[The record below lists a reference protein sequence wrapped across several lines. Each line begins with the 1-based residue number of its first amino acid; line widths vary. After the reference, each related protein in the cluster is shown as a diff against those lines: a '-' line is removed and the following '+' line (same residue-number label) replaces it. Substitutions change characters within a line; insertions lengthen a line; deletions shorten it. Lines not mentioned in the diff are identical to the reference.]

1 MPAQTLERS
10 AMAKLFYS
18 MEETC
23 QKLGKSEEEVLE
35 LVESNRLSKF
45 VDGDKL
51 IFKVDQVDMLAESDA
66 DDDDLPGL
74 ADDSSIGLES
84 DDSAIGFADDD
95 DAPDLEEPKEQTG
108 ISIFDA
114 DEVEEADAAA
124 QTQITAAPSFGMDTA
139 ADPAASGSGLLDMTR
154 EADDT
159 SLGADLLSD
168 FDMDGEGSTVGENV
182 DAGGGALFEEAG
194 TTASQPAAVVYAEET
209 LEPGASMATMFASF
223 GLFLV
228 MAFAFALIVSITT
241 GAGVMMDLVGG
252 LEIWMLAAG
261 MAGVVLVL
269 AIVGYLVGK
278 MTS

>member
-1 MPAQTLERS
+1 
-10 AMAKLFYS
+10 MAKLFYS

-23 QKLGKSEEEVLE
+23 QKLNKSEEEVLE

-51 IFKVDQVDMLAESDA
+51 IFKVDQVDMLADGDA
-66 DDDDLPGL
+66 DDDADELPGF
-74 ADDSSIGLES
+74 ADDSGIALES
-84 DDSAIGFADDD
+84 DDSAVGFADDD
-95 DAPDLEEPKEQTG
+95 APAGEEPKEQTG

-124 QTQITAAPSFGMDTA
+124 QTQVTAAPSFGMETA

-168 FDMDGEGSTVGENV
+168 FDMDNEGSTVGEEV
-182 DAGGGALFEEAG
+182 GAGGGALFEDAG
-194 TTASQPAAVVYAEET
+194 TSASQPTAVVYAEET
-209 LEPGASMATMFASF
+209 LEPGASMATMFACF

-241 GAGVMMDLVGG
+241 GAGVMMELIGG
-252 LEIWMLAAG
+252 LSILILAGA

-269 AIVGYLVGK
+269 AIIGFFVGK

>member
-1 MPAQTLERS
+1 
-10 AMAKLFYS
+10 MAKLFYS
-18 MEETC
+18 MDETC
-23 QKLGKSEEEVLE
+23 KKLGKSEDEVLE
-35 LVESNRLSKF
+35 LVDSNRLSKF

-51 IFKVDQVDMLAESDA
+51 IFKVDQVDLLAEG
-66 DDDDLPGL
+66 DDDDLPGF
-74 ADDSSIGLES
+74 ADDSGLGAGIGIEDS

-95 DAPDLEEPKEQTG
+95 DSGNAKEQTG

-124 QTQITAAPSFGMDTA
+124 QTQMTTAPSFGMETS

-168 FDMDGEGSTVGENV
+168 FDMDGGEGSTVGEGV
-182 DAGGGALFEEAG
+182 GAGGGALFEDVGTSAG
-194 TTASQPAAVVYAEET
+194 QPTAVVYAEES
-209 LEPGASMATMFASF
+209 LSPVASMATMFACL
-223 GLFLV
+223 GLFLA

-241 GAGVMMDLVGG
+241 GASQIMDLIGG
-252 LEIWMLAAG
+252 MSIAVLAGAL
-261 MAGVVLVL
+261 AGVVVL
-269 AIVGYLVGK
+269 LAVIGALVGK

>member
-1 MPAQTLERS
+1 
-10 AMAKLFYS
+10 MAKLFYS
-18 MEETC
+18 MEETT
-23 QKLGKSEEEVLE
+23 QKLGKSEQEVME
-35 LVESNRLSKF
+35 LVDSNRLSKF

-51 IFKVDQVDMLAESDA
+51 IFKVDQVDMLADG

-74 ADDSSIGLES
+74 ADDSGLGAGIGLEDDA
-84 DDSAIGFADDD
+84 DDSAIGFADDEGTG
-95 DAPDLEEPKEQTG
+95 DAKEQTG

-124 QTQITAAPSFGMDTA
+124 QTQMAAAPNFGMDTA

-168 FDMDGEGSTVGENV
+168 FDMDGGDGSTVGEGV
-182 DAGGGALFEEAG
+182 GAGGGALFEEAG
-194 TTASQPAAVVYAEET
+194 TSASQPTAVVYAEET
-209 LEPGASMATMFASF
+209 LSPAFSMATMFACF

-228 MAFAFALIVSITT
+228 MAFAFALVVSITT
-241 GAGVMMDLVGG
+241 GAGQVMDLIGG
-252 LEIWMLAAG
+252 IEIWMIAGG

-269 AIVGYLVGK
+269 AIIGALVGK

>member
-1 MPAQTLERS
+1 
-10 AMAKLFYS
+10 MAKLFYS

-23 QKLGKSEEEVLE
+23 QKLGKSEEEVME
-35 LVESNRLSKF
+35 LVDSNRLSKF

-51 IFKVDQVDMLAESDA
+51 IFKVDQVDLLADGDSE
-66 DDDDLPGL
+66 DDDLPGF
-74 ADDSSIGLES
+74 ADDSGLGAGIGLEEDS

-95 DAPDLEEPKEQTG
+95 SSGDAKEQTG

-124 QTQITAAPSFGMDTA
+124 QTQMTAAPSFGMETT

-168 FDMDGEGSTVGENV
+168 FDMGDGEGSTVGEGV
-182 DAGGGALFEEAG
+182 GAGGGALFEDAG
-194 TTASQPAAVVYAEET
+194 TSASQPTAVVYAEES
-209 LEPGASMATMFASF
+209 LSPVASMATMFACL

-241 GAGVMMDLVGG
+241 GAGVIMELIGG
-252 LEIWMLAAG
+252 MSIAILAGAL
-261 MAGVVLVL
+261 AGVVVLL
-269 AIVGYLVGK
+269 AIIGALVGK

>member
-1 MPAQTLERS
+1 
-10 AMAKLFYS
+10 MAKLFYS

-51 IFKVDQVDMLAESDA
+51 IFKVDQVDMLADGDTDA
-66 DDDDLPGL
+66 GDDDLPGF
-74 ADDSSIGLES
+74 ADDSGIDLES

-95 DAPDLEEPKEQTG
+95 KAPAGEEPKEQTG

-124 QTQITAAPSFGMDTA
+124 QTQVTAAPSFGMETA

-168 FDMDGEGSTVGENV
+168 FDMDGEGSTVGEEV
-182 DAGGGALFEEAG
+182 GAGGGALFEDAG
-194 TTASQPAAVVYAEET
+194 STANQPAAVVYAEET
-209 LEPGASMATMFASF
+209 LEPGASMATMFACL

-241 GAGVMMDLVGG
+241 GAGVMMDLIGG
-252 LEIWMLAAG
+252 LSIPILAGA

-269 AIVGYLVGK
+269 AIIGFFVGK

>member
-1 MPAQTLERS
+1 
-10 AMAKLFYS
+10 MAKLFYS

-23 QKLGKSEEEVLE
+23 QKLGKSEQEVMD
-35 LVESNRLSKF
+35 LVESNQLSKF

-51 IFKVDQVDMLAESDA
+51 IFKVDQVDLLA
-66 DDDDLPGL
+66 DDDSAGGDDDAPISL
-74 ADDSSIGLES
+74 ADDSGLGFDA

-95 DAPDLEEPKEQTG
+95 SSGGDDAKEQTG
-108 ISIFDA
+108 ISIFES

-124 QTQITAAPSFGMDTA
+124 QTQISAAPSFGLETA

-168 FDMDGEGSTVGENV
+168 FDMDGGDGSTVGEEV
-182 DAGGGALFEEAG
+182 GAGGAALFEDASAASAG
-194 TTASQPAAVVYAEET
+194 QPAAVIYAEES
-209 LEPGASMATMFASF
+209 LDPGPSMAAMFASF

-241 GAGVMMDLVGG
+241 RAGVIMDLIDG
-252 LEIWMLAAG
+252 LSVAILAGA
-261 MAGVVLVL
+261 MAGVVVVL
-269 AIVGYLVGK
+269 GIIGYLVGK

>member
-1 MPAQTLERS
+1 
-10 AMAKLFYS
+10 MAKLFYS

-23 QKLGKSEEEVLE
+23 QKLNKSEEEVLE
-35 LVESNRLSKF
+35 LVDSNRLSKF

-51 IFKVDQVDMLAESDA
+51 IFKVDQVNLLAESDE
-66 DDDDLPGL
+66 DDDLPGF
-74 ADDSSIGLES
+74 ADDSGIGLES
-84 DDSAIGFADDD
+84 DDSAIGFADDN
-95 DAPDLEEPKEQTG
+95 DLESPKEQTG

-124 QTQITAAPSFGMDTA
+124 QTQITSAPSFGMETA

-168 FDMDGEGSTVGENV
+168 FDMEGGDGSTVGEGV
-182 DAGGGALFEEAG
+182 GAGGGALFEDAG
-194 TTASQPAAVVYAEET
+194 ASAGQPVAVVYSEES
-209 LEPGASMATMFASF
+209 LSPAWSMATMFACL

-241 GAGVMMDLVGG
+241 GAGVMMDLIDGMSIMIIGG
-252 LEIWMLAAG
+252 AML
-261 MAGVVLVL
+261 GVVAVL
-269 AIVGYLVGK
+269 AIIGALIGK

>member
-1 MPAQTLERS
+1 
-10 AMAKLFYS
+10 MAKLFYS
-18 MEETC
+18 MEETT
-23 QKLGKSEEEVLE
+23 QKLGKSEEEVME
-35 LVESNRLSKF
+35 LVDSNRLSKF

-51 IFKVDQVDMLAESDA
+51 IFKVDQVDMLADG
-66 DDDDLPGL
+66 DDDELPGL
-74 ADDSSIGLES
+74 ADDSGLTSGIGLEDS

-95 DAPDLEEPKEQTG
+95 SADIGAGDAKEQTG

-124 QTQITAAPSFGMDTA
+124 QTQMSAAPSFGMDTA

-159 SLGADLLSD
+159 SLGADLLQD
-168 FDMDGEGSTVGENV
+168 FDMDGAEGSTVGEGV
-182 DAGGGALFEEAG
+182 GAGGGALFEDAG
-194 TTASQPAAVVYAEET
+194 TSSAGQPAAVVYAEES
-209 LEPGASMATMFASF
+209 LSPGASMATMFACL

-241 GAGVMMDLVGG
+241 GAGQIMDLIGG
-252 LEIWMLAAG
+252 VEIWMLAAG

-269 AIVGYLVGK
+269 AVIGGLIGK
-278 MTS
+278 MTG

>member
-1 MPAQTLERS
+1 
-10 AMAKLFYS
+10 MAKLFYS
-18 MEETC
+18 MEETT
-23 QKLGKSEEEVLE
+23 QKLGKSEEEVME
-35 LVESNRLSKF
+35 LVDSNRLSKF

-51 IFKVDQVDMLAESDA
+51 IFKVDQVDMLADGGEG
-66 DDDDLPGL
+66 DDDELPGF
-74 ADDSSIGLES
+74 ADDSGLTSGIGLEDS

-95 DAPDLEEPKEQTG
+95 SADIGSGEAKEQTG

-124 QTQITAAPSFGMDTA
+124 QTQMSAAPNFGMDTA

-159 SLGADLLSD
+159 SLGADLLED
-168 FDMDGEGSTVGENV
+168 FGMGDGEGSTVGEGV
-182 DAGGGALFEEAG
+182 GAGGGALFEDAG
-194 TTASQPAAVVYAEET
+194 TTASQPTAVVYAEES
-209 LEPGASMATMFASF
+209 LSPGASMATMFACF

-241 GAGVMMDLVGG
+241 GAGVIMDLIDG
-252 LEIWMLAAG
+252 LSIAILAGA

-269 AIVGYLVGK
+269 AIIGGLIGK

>member
-1 MPAQTLERS
+1 
-10 AMAKLFYS
+10 MAKLFYS
-18 MEETC
+18 MEETT
-23 QKLGKSEEEVLE
+23 QKLGKSEQEVME
-35 LVESNRLSKF
+35 LVDSNRLSKF

-51 IFKVDQVDMLAESDA
+51 IFKVDQVDMLADGEE
-66 DDDDLPGL
+66 DDLPGF
-74 ADDSSIGLES
+74 ADDSGVGAGIGLE

-95 DAPDLEEPKEQTG
+95 DAGTGDAKEQTG

-124 QTQITAAPSFGMDTA
+124 QTQMAAAPSFGMETA

-168 FDMDGEGSTVGENV
+168 FDMDGGEGSTVGEGV
-182 DAGGGALFEEAG
+182 GAGGGALFEEAG
-194 TTASQPAAVVYAEET
+194 TSASQPTAVVYAEES
-209 LEPGASMATMFASF
+209 LSPAFSMGTMFACF

-241 GAGVMMDLVGG
+241 GAGQIMDLIGG
-252 LEIWMLAAG
+252 VEVWMIGAG
-261 MAGVVLVL
+261 MAGIVLVL
-269 AIVGYLVGK
+269 AIIGALVGK

>member
-1 MPAQTLERS
+1 
-10 AMAKLFYS
+10 MAKLFYS

-23 QKLGKSEEEVLE
+23 KKLGKSEREVLS
-35 LVESNRLSKF
+35 LVDSNRLDKF

-51 IFKVDQVDMLAESDA
+51 IFKVDQVDLLAEG
-66 DDDDLPGL
+66 DDELP
-74 ADDSSIGLES
+74 
-84 DDSAIGFADDD
+84 GFADDSGIGFEEESPIGFTS
-95 DAPDLEEPKEQTG
+95 DAKEQTG

-124 QTQITAAPSFGMDTA
+124 QTQITNAPSFGLETS

-159 SLGADLLSD
+159 SLGADLLED
-168 FDMDGEGSTVGENV
+168 FGLGEGEGSTVGEGV
-182 DAGGGALFEEAG
+182 GAGRALFEDAG
-194 TTASQPAAVVYAEET
+194 ASAGQPAAIIYAEET
-209 LEPGASMATMFASF
+209 LDPGPSMAAMFACF

-241 GAGVMMDLVGG
+241 GAGVVTDLIDG
-252 LEIWMLAAG
+252 LSIAVLAGA

-269 AIVGYLVGK
+269 AIIGFFVGK

>member
-1 MPAQTLERS
+1 
-10 AMAKLFYS
+10 MAKLFYS
-18 MEETC
+18 MEETT
-23 QKLGKSEEEVLE
+23 QKLGKSEEEVME
-35 LVESNRLSKF
+35 LVDSNRLSKF

-51 IFKVDQVDMLAESDA
+51 IFKVDQVDMLADGGDG
-66 DDDDLPGL
+66 DDDELPGF
-74 ADDSSIGLES
+74 ADDSSLGAGLGLDAE
-84 DDSAIGFADDD
+84 DSAIGFAADDSGPI
-95 DAPDLEEPKEQTG
+95 DAKEQTG

-124 QTQITAAPSFGMDTA
+124 QTQMSAAPSFGMDTA

-159 SLGADLLSD
+159 SLGADLLED
-168 FDMDGEGSTVGENV
+168 FGMGDGEGSTVSEGV
-182 DAGGGALFEEAG
+182 GAGGGALFEDAG
-194 TTASQPAAVVYAEET
+194 TGSASQPAAVVYAEES
-209 LEPGASMATMFASF
+209 LSPGASMATMFACF

-241 GAGVMMDLVGG
+241 GAGVIMELIDG
-252 LEIWMLAAG
+252 LSIAILAGA

-269 AIVGYLVGK
+269 AVIGGLVGK

>member
-1 MPAQTLERS
+1 
-10 AMAKLFYS
+10 MAKLFYS

-23 QKLGKSEEEVLE
+23 QKLNKSEAEVLE

-51 IFKVDQVDMLAESDA
+51 IFKVDQVDLLAESEDE
-66 DDDDLPGL
+66 DDSIGF
-74 ADDSSIGLES
+74 ADDSAIGMDS

-95 DAPDLEEPKEQTG
+95 DEPAGSPKEQTG

-124 QTQITAAPSFGMDTA
+124 QTQITEAPSFGFETA

-168 FDMDGEGSTVGENV
+168 FDMGDGEGSTVGEGV
-182 DAGGGALFEEAG
+182 GAGGGALFEEASSSAG
-194 TTASQPAAVVYAEET
+194 QPVAVMYAEET
-209 LEPGASMATMFASF
+209 LEPGPSMAAMFASL

-241 GAGVMMDLVGG
+241 GAGVIMDLIEG
-252 LEIWMLAAG
+252 LDIMILAGG
-261 MAGVVLVL
+261 MAGVVIVL
-269 AIVGYLVGK
+269 AIIGFVVGK

>member
-1 MPAQTLERS
+1 
-10 AMAKLFYS
+10 MAKLFYS
-18 MEETC
+18 MEETT
-23 QKLGKSEEEVLE
+23 QKLGKTEQEVME
-35 LVESNRLSKF
+35 LVDSNRLSKF

-51 IFKVDQVDMLAESDA
+51 IFKVDQVDLLADG
-66 DDDDLPGL
+66 DDDELPGF
-74 ADDSSIGLES
+74 ADDSGLGAGIGLEDDA
-84 DDSAIGFADDD
+84 DDSAIGFADDSSS
-95 DAPDLEEPKEQTG
+95 DAKEQTG

-114 DEVEEADAAA
+114 DEVDEADAAA
-124 QTQITAAPSFGMDTA
+124 QTQITAAPSFGMETA

-168 FDMDGEGSTVGENV
+168 FDMDGGDGSTVGEGV
-182 DAGGGALFEEAG
+182 GSGGGALFEEAG
-194 TTASQPAAVVYAEET
+194 TSASQPMAVVYAEES
-209 LEPGASMATMFASF
+209 LSPAFSMATMFACF

-241 GAGVMMDLVGG
+241 GAGQIMDLIGG
-252 LEIWMLAAG
+252 VQIIMIAGG

-269 AIVGYLVGK
+269 AIIGALVGK